1 METLCNLFTL
11 NKSEVLFGLIERL
24 SKKITIPPA
33 RLQAYFKSIFHKE
46 MVDEK
51 EQAKN
56 QSEKKKKKL

>member
-1 METLCNLFTL
+1 M
-11 NKSEVLFGLIERL
+11 
-24 SKKITIPPA
+24 
-33 RLQAYFKSIFHKE
+33 LQAYFKSIFHKE